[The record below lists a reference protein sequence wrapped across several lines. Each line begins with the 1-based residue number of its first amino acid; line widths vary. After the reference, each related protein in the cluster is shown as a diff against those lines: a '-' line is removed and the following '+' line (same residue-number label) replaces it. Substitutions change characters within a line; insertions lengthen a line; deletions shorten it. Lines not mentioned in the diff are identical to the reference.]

1 MMGLAYLVAF
11 GAYLV
16 VSSLIIIYAVT
27 CARRKNRSSV
37 LWGFSAALA
46 MFLIP
51 FWDWLPTVLS
61 HKYHCATEAGVWI
74 YKTPEQWM
82 SENPGVIETL
92 TDNSSNYEYPNW
104 PQETWREIKITS
116 INQRIGYF
124 KKDHLRTSE
133 EGEIFIN
140 TWKWQTS
147 LLDKKTGE
155 VLAKIITFT
164 SGNEGY
170 IGGMHSLKFWLI
182 QDRCSG
188 YQEDW
193 QKYKDVV
200 SKLRGKAN

>member
-1 MMGLAYLVAF
+1 MMGLAYIVAL
-11 GAYLV
+11 GAYLLLSV
-16 VSSLIIIYAVT
+16 IIVAYAVRY
-27 CARRKNRSSV
+27 ARRKNKSST
-37 LWGFSAALA
+37 LWGFSTALA
-46 MFLIP
+46 MYLIP

-61 HKYHCATEAGVWI
+61 HQYHCATEAGVWI

-82 SENPGVIETL
+82 HENPGAIETL

-104 PQETWREIKITS
+104 PQEKWRKIKITS

-124 KKDHLRTSE
+124 DKDRLRTSG

-147 LLDKKTGE
+147 LLDKKTGKI
-155 VLAKIITFT
+155 LAKIITFT

-170 IGGMHSLKFWLI
+170 IGGMHSLKFWLT
-182 QDRCSG
+182 QDRCPG

-193 QKYKDVV
+193 NKYKNIVNQ
-200 SKLRGKAN
+200 LRGKAS